1 MGLFEVMWSE
11 KKKRRLKQP
20 MPNNPLL
27 LSTYTPSS
35 NKTGRVAAT
44 TESILIFIKLV
55 EGV

>member
-1 MGLFEVMWSE
+1 MGLFWEGRSE
-11 KKKRRLKQP
+11 SKRSGRKLLAA
-20 MPNNPLL
+20 NNPLL

-55 EGV
+55 EGE